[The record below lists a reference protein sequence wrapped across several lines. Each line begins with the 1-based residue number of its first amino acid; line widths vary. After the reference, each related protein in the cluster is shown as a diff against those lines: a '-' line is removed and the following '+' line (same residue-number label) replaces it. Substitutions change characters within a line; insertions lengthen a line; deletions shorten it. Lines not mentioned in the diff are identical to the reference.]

1 MHVRSLTRWLALA
14 ASAVALFA
22 CDSAPSRPDALE
34 ALRASAPGLDT
45 TTVFARVWQDGP
57 PWFSCAE
64 VIAKFAS
71 PTDSASVRDQ
81 VGNWKPLVLA
91 GWLVLRDTSNGIVSD
106 PGWCAGKLSD
116 PPARLA
122 GGWIPIVAD
131 SFPTH
136 GLRRGWRVPVG
147 VRRLAV
153 VAQPRTSGVDSAT
166 VDYVATVA
174 SNVNGIAVGADR
186 DSTFAVAVLHRRDGR
201 WWVATTRFRAA
212 VSAVAPPTR

>member
-1 MHVRSLTRWLALA
+1 M
-14 ASAVALFA
+14 
-22 CDSAPSRPDALE
+22 
-34 ALRASAPGLDT
+34 ALRASAPGIDT

-71 PTDSASVRDQ
+71 RTDSASVRDQ

-91 GWLVLRDTSNGIVSD
+91 GWLVLRDTSSGIVSD
-106 PGWCAGKLSD
+106 PGWCVGKLND
-116 PPARLA
+116 PPARLT

-131 SFPTH
+131 SFPTR

-153 VAQPRTSGVDSAT
+153 VAQPKISGVDSAT

-174 SNVNGIAVGADR
+174 PNVNGIAIGADR
-186 DSTFAVAVLHRRDGR
+186 DSTFAVAELHRRNGR
-201 WWVATTRFRAA
+201 WWVVTTRFRAA
-212 VSAVAPPTR
+212 VSAAAPAAR